1 MMFNIFKKRNPDI
14 NNSAY
19 GGFVISKNVTKN
31 GKKIRY
37 SYREEN
43 SIPELNGWTIYS
55 VDDDDEYVN
64 NPSNFEIVN
73 ATTIYNIAPIMLEI
87 FDAPYG
93 TDLCW
98 MYENN
103 KHKGFYDLK
112 GNKDVSIN
120 EILKK

>member
-1 MMFNIFKKRNPDI
+1 MKTILCYNFFKKGSETMFNIFKKSNPNI

-37 SYREEN
+37 SYRRPSN
-43 SIPELNGWTIYS
+43 IPELNGWTIYS
-55 VDDDDEYVN
+55 VDDDDAYVN
-64 NPSNFEIVN
+64 DPSNFEIVN
-73 ATTIYNIAPIMLEI
+73 ATTIYKIDPTMLKI

-98 MYENN
+98 MY
-103 KHKGFYDLK
+103 
-112 GNKDVSIN
+112 
-120 EILKK
+120 